1 MFLAIGVGSGSA
13 AVAQGPATAVDT
25 TKKAGVPDAPIADYN
40 APKRYIVNK
49 VTVSGVKFL
58 DPEIIAN
65 TSGLHKGDT
74 IMLPSDYISSAMR
87 QFRNLPAG
95 APPCI
100 QMEYRGCEQKRKVR
114 VDRQKT

>member
-58 DPEIIAN
+58 DPEIIAFVQPRGVRDN
-65 TSGLHKGDT
+65 LGIEELDTGDGHLGAAQRRYDHAPERLHLLGD
-74 IMLPSDYISSAMR
+74 A
-87 QFRNLPAG
+87 
-95 APPCI
+95 
-100 QMEYRGCEQKRKVR
+100 
-114 VDRQKT
+114 

>member
-49 VTVSGVKFL
+49 VTVLRCQVPRSRDYREHLGAAQRRY
-58 DPEIIAN
+58 DHAPER
-65 TSGLHKGDT
+65 LHLLGD
-74 IMLPSDYISSAMR
+74 A
-87 QFRNLPAG
+87 
-95 APPCI
+95 
-100 QMEYRGCEQKRKVR
+100 
-114 VDRQKT
+114 